1 MQACW
6 AVRNGLGI
14 IWAVKISVQLTERAG
29 RTTYWAVQRLMQN
42 LKMSEFIFLF
52 SRLLRMTLDR
62 LQAALVLPQ
71 LLLLLLFL
79 VIN

>member
-1 MQACW
+1 
-6 AVRNGLGI
+6 LGCT
-14 IWAVKISVQLTERAG
+14 K
-29 RTTYWAVQRLMQN
+29 TYAEL

-71 LLLLLLFL
+71 LLLLLLLL